1 LKYMKKII
9 VIAIIAIFGILA
21 FAFDLTDYFRPE
33 RIKTYLKSVG
43 VMKAA
48 ILFVAIY
55 GLSLRPF
62 IPIPPTAYTVIGGL
76 IFGVWL
82 GTLLTV
88 IGATINAA
96 ITYVVASILGQ
107 GKLQA
112 WLDKKQKMHQLLEK
126 IRKAGFKTIFLIRL
140 SPVGPP
146 YDLVS
151 FAAGFAR
158 IPFLPFVLATL
169 LGIIP
174 VTMMLCYLGERA
186 SSGQIRKM
194 LLPILLA
201 ACALFVVPWYIKHRK
216 KK

>member
-1 LKYMKKII
+1 MMKKII
-9 VIAIIAIFGILA
+9 LIAIIAA
-21 FAFDLTDYFRPE
+21 FAILLYSLDVHHYLKPE
-33 RIKTYLKSVG
+33 KIHAYLKSVEPFR
-43 VMKAA
+43 AA

-55 GLSLRPF
+55 GFSLRPF

-96 ITYVVASILGQ
+96 ITYAVAFILGE
-107 GKLQA
+107 GKFQT
-112 WLDKKQKMHQLLEK
+112 WLNKRQRMNKLLEK

-151 FAAGFAR
+151 FASGFAQ
-158 IPFLPFVLATL
+158 IPFIPYLSGTL

-174 VTMMLCYLGERA
+174 ATTLLCYLGERA
-186 SSGQIRKM
+186 STGQIRNI
-194 LLPILLA
+194 LLPALLVA
-201 ACALFVVPWYIKHRK
+201 SALFLIPWYLKHRK
-216 KK
+216 KT